1 MKPLILSFF
10 AVILGYSL
18 FVDKDEESK
27 LPVRAS
33 SDTSR
38 PATPGSI
45 QKADSIEFFANKTVK
60 VY

>member
-27 LPVRAS
+27 QPVRAY
-33 SDTSR
+33 SDTNR
-38 PATPGSI
+38 QATPQPI
-45 QKADSIEFFANKTVK
+45 QKADSIDFFAKKTVK
-60 VY
+60 IY

>member
-18 FVDKDEESK
+18 FVDKDKESK
-27 LPVRAS
+27 QPVHTD
-33 SDTSR
+33 SDTALST
-38 PATPGSI
+38 TPGSI